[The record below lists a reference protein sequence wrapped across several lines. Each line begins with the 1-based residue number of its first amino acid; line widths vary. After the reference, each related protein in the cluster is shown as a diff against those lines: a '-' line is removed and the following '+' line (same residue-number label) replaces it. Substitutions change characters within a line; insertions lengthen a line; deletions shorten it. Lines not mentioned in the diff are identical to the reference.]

1 MIHLGTQELLT
12 NRLKLRKIKK
22 EDALELFEGIRN
34 QEEFL
39 YYTNKEK
46 VSLENHLKALE
57 NIDEKYQNLDYY
69 NWIIEELDS
78 DKIVGMITFKVFEI
92 NDSVEFSYAIDNRYT
107 RKGYMSEALKIVLDF
122 ALNKMKVNRIQGG
135 CVIENIASRKVME
148 KCNMH
153 HEGILKSYL
162 KLKDGYHDLH
172 MFSLVSKK

>member
-1 MIHLGTQELLT
+1 MIHLGTQELVT
-12 NRLKLRKIKK
+12 SRLKLRKIKK
-22 EDALELFEGIRN
+22 EDALEIFEGIRN

-39 YYTNKEK
+39 YYANKEK
-46 VSLENHLKALE
+46 VNLEDHLKALE
-57 NIDEKYQNLDYY
+57 NIDEKYKNLDYY
-69 NWIIEELDS
+69 NWIIEELDGN
-78 DKIVGMITFKVFEI
+78 KIVGMITFKVFEV

-107 RKGYMSEALKIVLDF
+107 RRGYMSEALKIVLDF

-135 CVIENIASRKVME
+135 CVVENIASKKVME

-172 MFSLVSKK
+172 MFSLVNEK